1 VAALVPDAPGAPRRE
16 RMGSVEV
23 HRFRY
28 FLPRRAQALAYGDG
42 MAANLAASPR
52 VWAQPL
58 PYLVAQ
64 ATATRALARRLAV
77 DVVNSHW
84 IVPQGLT
91 AAIARGRR
99 RRFAHL
105 ATLHGGDAYLL
116 RRLPFARSVAGFVAA
131 RTDALLAVSSN
142 VRDALDGALGRASGA
157 LVQPM
162 GVALARFG
170 AQDAPGPPPAPEFP
184 GGFLLYV
191 GRLLPIKGVEQ
202 WLRALPRVLAG
213 HPELGACV
221 VGSGPA
227 EAELRAEAARLGI
240 AGRVRFTGRL
250 PHAEVARFLRACRAV
265 AVPSVTQA
273 GGRAEGMPTV
283 VAEALAAGAPL
294 VATATGGIPDVVR
307 HGENGW
313 LCRERD
319 PADLAEKLLAAL
331 ADRSPER
338 SRRARETARALD
350 WERVADRYLEVMDR
364 ACGRQPPGAATRA
377 PG

>member
-1 VAALVPDAPGAPRRE
+1 V
-16 RMGSVEV
+16 
-23 HRFRY
+23 
-28 FLPRRAQALAYGDG
+28 
-42 MAANLAASPR
+42 
-52 VWAQPL
+52 
-58 PYLVAQ
+58 
-64 ATATRALARRLAV
+64 
-77 DVVNSHW
+77 
-84 IVPQGLT
+84 
-91 AAIARGRR
+91 
-99 RRFAHL
+99 

-116 RRLPFARSVAGFVAA
+116 RRLPFARRIAGFVAA
-131 RTDALLAVSSN
+131 RSEALLAVSSN
-142 VRDALDGALGRASGA
+142 VRDALDAALGRPSGA

-162 GVALARFG
+162 GVALSRF
-170 AQDAPGPPPAPEFP
+170 AAEEAGPTSAPEFP
-184 GGFLLYV
+184 GGFVLYV
-191 GRLLPIKGVEQ
+191 GRLVPIKGVEH
-202 WLRALPRVLAG
+202 WLRALPRVLAA

-240 AGRVRFTGRL
+240 AGRVRFAGRL
-250 PHAEVARFLRACRAV
+250 PHAEVARLLGACRAV
-265 AVPSVTQA
+265 AVPSVTRA
-273 GGRAEGMPTV
+273 GGRAEGMPAV

-338 SRRARETARALD
+338 SRRARESARALD
-350 WERVADRYLEVMDR
+350 WERVADRYLEVMAG
-364 ACGRQPPGAATRA
+364 ACARPPRGAATRA